1 MIKLGSITPLLF
13 SGDGNY
19 CLKFHFNGISSA
31 TLINM
36 KTGENKKITLT
47 SSIWACDIS
56 ENGDIVAYIDE
67 KCNYW
72 IADVKNNRTQKI
84 MNLDTALGI
93 PSNKIDYINVFLVS
107 NATKILSLVHYSQY
121 KPKEE
126 CQYIIITDI
135 ESGDSRILFAINDCW
150 CSHARKNRN
159 EEFILFLHFC
169 KRKTEKSLFSKD
181 IRVLAK
187 LNNLVKN
194 PEFEYEYSKD
204 FGVNNWEFEHENF
217 SINNKFLPV
226 IKLKGNLP
234 SIYGEWCFLD
244 YENKN
249 CLINKEAFYYKKS
262 LNGISW
268 LPVENWFL
276 IWLKKDKNYYIC
288 DILTGQKIAKITFD
302 DFDVNVTRYYSDGRE
317 MTKTIASKKD
327 FDFTNKSTPIDAI
340 YTAGK
345 NKEFLIYTNHKKEYA
360 QDINVLLSFMKEEGN
375 QKDDSVS

>member
-36 KTGENKKITLT
+36 KTGENQSITLT

-56 ENGDIVAYIDE
+56 ENGGIVASVDE

-72 IADVKNNRTQKI
+72 VTNVKNNTTQKI
-84 MNLDTALGI
+84 MNLDAVLGI
-93 PSNKIDYINVFLVS
+93 PSNKIDYINVFFVCD
-107 NATKILSLVHYSQY
+107 ATKILSFVHYSQY

-126 CQYIIITDI
+126 CQYIIMTDI
-135 ESGDSRILFAINDCW
+135 ETGDSSILFTIDNCW
-150 CSHARKNRN
+150 CSHIRKNCN
-159 EEFILFLHFC
+159 DEFILFLHF
-169 KRKTEKSLFSKD
+169 RNQKTEKTLLPKNKL
-181 IRVLAK
+181 VLAK
-187 LNNLVKN
+187 YKNLVES

-204 FGVNNWEFEHENF
+204 FGINNWEFECENF
-217 SINNKFLPV
+217 SLNNKFLPV

-249 CLINKEAFYYKKS
+249 CLMNKEAFYYKKS
-262 LNGISW
+262 LKGISW
-268 LPVENWFL
+268 LPIENWCLVWF
-276 IWLKKDKNYYIC
+276 KKDENYYIC
-288 DILTGQKIAKITFD
+288 DILTGEKIAKITFD
-302 DFDVNVTRYYSDGRE
+302 NFDVNVTRYYRDGHKI
-317 MTKTIASKKD
+317 TKTIASKKD

-345 NKEFLIYTNHKKEYA
+345 QKEYLIYTNHKKEYA
-360 QDINVLLSFMKEEGN
+360 QDINILLSFL
-375 QKDDSVS
+375 S

>member
-47 SSIWACDIS
+47 SSIWVCDIS
-56 ENGDIVAYIDE
+56 ENGDIVATIDE

-72 IADVKNNRTQKI
+72 VTDVKNSKTQKI
-84 MNLDTALGI
+84 MNLDTTLGI

-107 NATKILSLVHYSQY
+107 NATKILSFVHYSQY

-135 ESGDSRILFAINDCW
+135 KSGDSNILFDINNCW
-150 CSHARKNRN
+150 CSHARKNHDDS
-159 EEFILFLHFC
+159 FLLFLHF
-169 KRKTEKSLFSKD
+169 RKSKTGKSLFPKNKL
-181 IRVLAK
+181 VLAK
-187 LNNLVKN
+187 LNN
-194 PEFEYEYSKD
+194 PIESSEFEYEYSKD
-204 FGVNNWEFEHENF
+204 FGINNWEFEYENF
-217 SINNKFLPV
+217 SYNNKFLPI

-244 YENKN
+244 CENKKS
-249 CLINKEAFYYKKS
+249 LIKKDAFYYKKS

-276 IWLKKDKNYYIC
+276 IWSKKEECYYIC
-288 DILTGQKIAKITFD
+288 DVLTGQKIAKITFD
-302 DFDVNVTRYYSDGRE
+302 DFDVNVTRYYRDGHER
-317 MTKTIASKKD
+317 TKTIASKKD

-345 NKEFLIYTNHKKEYA
+345 QKEYLIYTNHKKEYA
-360 QDINVLLSFMKEEGN
+360 QDINVLLSFLQEG
-375 QKDDSVS
+375 KTGDGRLK

>member
-36 KTGENKKITLT
+36 KTGENQKITLT

-56 ENGDIVAYIDE
+56 ENGDIVASIDE

-72 IADVKNNRTQKI
+72 VTDVKNNRTQKI
-84 MNLDTALGI
+84 MNLDTQLGI
-93 PSNKIDYINVFLVS
+93 SSNKIDYINVFLVS
-107 NATKILSLVHYSQY
+107 DETKILSFVHYSQY

-135 ESGDSRILFAINDCW
+135 ESGESNILFNISNCW
-150 CSHARKNRN
+150 CSHVQKNCN
-159 EEFILFLHFC
+159 DEFILFLYF
-169 KRKTEKSLFSKD
+169 RNQKTEKILFSKNTLV
-181 IRVLAK
+181 IAK
-187 LNNLVKN
+187 YKNLVESS
-194 PEFEYEYSKD
+194 EFEYEYSKD
-204 FGVNNWEFEHENF
+204 FGISNWEFKHENF
-217 SINNKFLPV
+217 SLNSKFLPV
-226 IKLKGNLP
+226 IRLKGNLP
-234 SIYGEWCFLD
+234 SVYGEWCFLD
-244 YENKN
+244 YENKKSI
-249 CLINKEAFYYKKS
+249 INKNAFYYKKS

-268 LPVENWFL
+268 LPIENWFL
-276 IWLKKDKNYYIC
+276 IWSKKEECYYIC
-288 DILTGQKIAKITFD
+288 DVLTGEKIAKITFD
-302 DFDVNVTRYYSDGRE
+302 DFDVNVTRYYRDGRE
-317 MTKTIASKKD
+317 ITKTIASKKD

-360 QDINVLLSFMKEEGN
+360 QDINVLLSFLKVEDKTG
-375 QKDDSVS
+375 DG